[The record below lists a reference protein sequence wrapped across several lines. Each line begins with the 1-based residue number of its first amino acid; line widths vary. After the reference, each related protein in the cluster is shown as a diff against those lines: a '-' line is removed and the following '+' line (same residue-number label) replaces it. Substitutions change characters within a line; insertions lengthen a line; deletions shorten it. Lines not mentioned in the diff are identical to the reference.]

1 MASNMWMIKAE
12 GGDLFPA
19 FENRSVV
26 AIGWA
31 HLGDLNQYRTR
42 NDLQQALQRHEPT
55 APRGR
60 VTNAAAMVQK
70 FKSDMKDGDEVITY
84 DPVARIYLVG
94 KIASDYMFD
103 STLLDEQ
110 HPHVRR
116 VEWSTRFGRDCLS
129 AGAKYSLGSAL
140 TLFSVNSDVRQE
152 VITQLHAQV
161 SGEPAVAEEPVNS
174 EVEEVQADEVAK
186 ALELVKDSIVALI
199 PRDLEELVAAVFR
212 AMGYRAR
219 VAANGPDRGVDVYA
233 SPDGLMLETPR
244 IKAQVKHRPGTV
256 IGAPTIR
263 EFSGTLREG
272 DRGVFIS
279 TGGFSR
285 EAQYEADRSQIPIS
299 LVDLNELAALVIDRY
314 EQFNVDGRMILPLVR
329 IYIPEK

>member
-1 MASNMWMIKAE
+1 VASNMWMIKAE

-94 KIASDYMFD
+94 KITSDYMFD

-161 SGEPAVAEEPVNS
+161 SGKPAVAEEPVNS
-174 EVEEVQADEVAK
+174 K
-186 ALELVKDSIVALI
+186 ALELVKDSIVALS
-199 PRDLEELVAAVFR
+199 PHDLEELVAAVFR

-219 VAANGPDRGVDVYA
+219 VASNGPDRGVDVYA

>member
-1 MASNMWMIKAE
+1 MWMIKAE

-26 AIGWA
+26 AIGWPY
-31 HLGDLNQYRTR
+31 LGDLNQYRTR
-42 NDLQQALQRHEPT
+42 DDLQQALQRHEPT

-70 FKSDMKDGDEVITY
+70 FKSDIRGGDEVITY
-84 DPVARIYLVG
+84 DPISRVYLAG
-94 KIASDYMFD
+94 KITSDYIFD
-103 STLLDEQ
+103 STLLDQE
-110 HPHVRR
+110 HPHIRR
-116 VEWSTRFGRDCLS
+116 VEWSARFGRDSLS

-140 TLFSVNSDVRQE
+140 TLCSVNDDVRKE
-152 VITQLHAQV
+152 IFSHLGAQAGGQPA
-161 SGEPAVAEEPVNS
+161 GEEEPVNAA
-174 EVEEVQADEVAK
+174 VEEVQVDEVAK
-186 ALELVKDSIVALI
+186 ALELVKDSIVALSHH
-199 PRDLEELVAAVFR
+199 DLEELVAAVFR

-219 VAANGPDRGVDVYA
+219 VAPIGPDRGVDVYA

-244 IKAQVKHRPGTV
+244 IKAQVKHRLGAV
-256 IGAPTIR
+256 IGAATIR
-263 EFSGTLREG
+263 EFTGTLREG
-272 DRGVFIS
+272 DRGIFIS

>member
-1 MASNMWMIKAE
+1 MWMIKAE

-70 FKSDMKDGDEVITY
+70 FKSDMKDGDEGITY

-94 KIASDYMFD
+94 KITSDYMFD

-199 PRDLEELVAAVFR
+199 PRDLEELVAAIFR

-244 IKAQVKHRPGTV
+244 IKVQVKHRPGTV

-263 EFSGTLREG
+263 EFIGTLREG

-279 TGGFSR
+279 TG
-285 EAQYEADRSQIPIS
+285 
-299 LVDLNELAALVIDRY
+299 
-314 EQFNVDGRMILPLVR
+314 
-329 IYIPEK
+329 